1 MPMGVEM
8 MFCPHLDLIHLLIWG
23 VVLLLIFLSEAIVLF
38 AAYFRLDEMEGHF
51 IASHLVG
58 INRKT
63 LGNGPLGR
71 MKRVREIGALT
82 GRLAHFQMLD
92 RYAVMEAEVFPEHL
106 KKWVKIPRYF
116 MRIALTGACLLLL
129 WFRLEG
135 ICMTVSEPASDLKL
149 LCMAALIACVVMAL
163 IALCVRTYV
172 SFFKLAE
179 IESFL
184 RESYFVARN
193 RRVLGDSAYGR
204 SSRLSHISIILL
216 LDHDFLSG
224 SDPDAINEITRF
236 PLPARRWVII
246 PARMLGYSFLGY
258 CVIYLGG
265 TLFKVFA

>member
-1 MPMGVEM
+1 MN
-8 MFCPHLDLIHLLIWG
+8 FCPHLNLIYLLSWG
-23 VVLLLIFLSEAIVLF
+23 GVLLLIFLREAIVLF
-38 AAYFRLDEMEGHF
+38 AAYFRLDLMEGHF

-71 MKRVREIGALT
+71 MKRVRQIGALT
-82 GRLAHFQMLD
+82 GRITYFQMLD
-92 RYAVMEAEVFPEHL
+92 RYAVMEAEVIPEHL
-106 KKWVKIPRYF
+106 KNWVKIPRDL

-129 WFRLEG
+129 WFGLERL
-135 ICMTVSEPASDLKL
+135 CMTVSEPASDLKL
-149 LCMAALIACVVMAL
+149 LCMAALIACVVIAL
-163 IALCVRTYV
+163 IALFVRTYV

-184 RESYFVARN
+184 SESYFVARN

-204 SSRLSHISIILL
+204 SSRLSHISIMLL
-216 LDHDFLSG
+216 LDYDFLSG
-224 SDPDAINEITRF
+224 SDPDAINEIARF

-246 PARMLGYSFLGY
+246 PARMLGYSILGY

-265 TLFKVFA
+265 TIFGVFA

>member
-1 MPMGVEM
+1 MIA
-8 MFCPHLDLIHLLIWG
+8 PHLDFIYLLSWG
-23 VVLLLIFLSEAIVLF
+23 IVLLLIFLSEAVVLF
-38 AAYFRLDEMEGHF
+38 AAYFQLDQMEGHF

-71 MKRVREIGALT
+71 MKRVRQIGALT
-82 GRLAHFQMLD
+82 GRITYFQMLD
-92 RYAVMEAEVFPEHL
+92 RNAVMEAEVFPEHL
-106 KKWVKIPRYF
+106 KSWVKIPRYLV
-116 MRIALTGACLLLL
+116 RIALTAACLLLL
-129 WFRLEG
+129 WFGLER

-149 LCMAALIACVVMAL
+149 LFMAALIACVVIAL
-163 IALCVRTYV
+163 IALFVRTYV

-216 LDHDFLSG
+216 LDYDFLSG
-224 SDPDAINEITRF
+224 SDPDAINEIARF

-265 TLFKVFA
+265 TLFGVFA

>member
-1 MPMGVEM
+1 MIA
-8 MFCPHLDLIHLLIWG
+8 PHLDLIYRLSWG

-38 AAYFRLDEMEGHF
+38 AAYFRLDQMEGHF
-51 IASHLVG
+51 IASHLVD

-71 MKRVREIGALT
+71 MKRVRQIGALT
-82 GRLAHFQMLD
+82 GRITYFQMLD

-106 KKWVKIPRYF
+106 KKWVKTPRLL
-116 MRIALTGACLLLL
+116 MWIALTGACLLLL
-129 WFRLEG
+129 WFGLKRIGE
-135 ICMTVSEPASDLKL
+135 TVSEPASDLKL

-163 IALCVRTYV
+163 IALLVRTYV

-184 RESYFVARN
+184 TESYFVARN
-193 RRVLGDSAYGR
+193 RRVLGDSVYGR

-224 SDPDAINEITRF
+224 SDPDAINGIAGF

-246 PARMLGYSFLGY
+246 PARLPGYSFLGY

-265 TLFKVFA
+265 TLFGVLA

>member
-1 MPMGVEM
+1 MIA
-8 MFCPHLDLIHLLIWG
+8 PHLQVIYLSAWG
-23 VVLLLIFLSEAIVLF
+23 VIFLLIFLNQAIVLF
-38 AAYFRLDEMEGHF
+38 AAYFRLDQMEDHF
-51 IASHLVG
+51 IASNLVS

-63 LGNGPLGR
+63 AGNGPLGR

-92 RYAVMEAEVFPEHL
+92 PYAVMEAEIFPEHL
-106 KKWVKIPRYF
+106 KKWGKIPGHL
-116 MRIALTGACLLLL
+116 MRTALTGAGLLLVWL
-129 WFRLEG
+129 GFDWL
-135 ICMTVSEPASDLKL
+135 CMTVSEPASDLKL

-163 IALCVRTYV
+163 IALFVRTYV
-172 SFFKLAE
+172 SIFKLAE

-216 LDHDFLSG
+216 LDYDFLSG
-224 SDPDAINEITRF
+224 SDPDAINEIARF

-265 TLFKVFA
+265 ILFGVFA